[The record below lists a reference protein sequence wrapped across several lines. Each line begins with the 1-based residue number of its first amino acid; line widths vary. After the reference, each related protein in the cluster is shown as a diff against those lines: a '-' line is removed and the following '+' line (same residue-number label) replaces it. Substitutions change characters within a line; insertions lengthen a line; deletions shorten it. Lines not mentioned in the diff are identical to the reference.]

1 MLSDNQTLTDFIR
14 KAFPEASSNFL
25 FAAITKHEAIVGKKV
40 VLFFN
45 AAVVAGVQNQIKEFL
60 QRFPEVG
67 EVSFSQAG
75 NIVLTD
81 LLLLREIKFHQPVS
95 YDALFEGLQSLKIV
109 FEEADLKRML
119 DKLRKAA
126 MIIRSQRGLFCVTE
140 EALGSI
146 PHGNY
151 HNSSDVKRLLELGR
165 RKW

>member
-1 MLSDNQTLTDFIR
+1 MFPDNQTLTDFIR

-25 FAAITKHEAIVGKKV
+25 FAVIIKHEAIVEKKV

-45 AAVVAGVQNQIKEFL
+45 ATVAANVQNQIKEFL

-67 EVSFSQAG
+67 DVSFSQAG
-75 NIVLTD
+75 DIALTD

-95 YDALFEGLQSLKIV
+95 YEVLLEGLQSLKII
-109 FEEADLKRML
+109 FEEADLKRMI

-126 MIIRSQRGLFCVTE
+126 MIVRSQKGLFCVTE
-140 EALGSI
+140 EALGAI